1 MFVDIIKAIVLGII
15 EGLTEFLP
23 VSSTGHL
30 IIANKYLS
38 FQGEFANLFA
48 VVIQTGAIFSV
59 ILYFRKKV
67 MPERGHFKAYV
78 SRWSKVA
85 IAVIPAVVLALLFE
99 EKIDA
104 ALFNPTAVAIALV
117 IGAILLIVI
126 ENKHF
131 KVLVSHED
139 QITYRAA
146 FFVGLAQC
154 MALFPG
160 MSRSAS
166 TIIGAIVI
174 GFSRAL
180 AAEFSFYLAI
190 PTLLGAGIYKMAKYG
205 GALSESEWILLG
217 VGTLVSFVVAYVV
230 IAGFMNYIKKHDFKV
245 FAYYRI
251 ILGVLV
257 LIFAR

>member
-1 MFVDIIKAIVLGII
+1 MFIEVIKAVVLGII

-23 VSSTGHL
+23 ISSTGHL
-30 IIANKYLS
+30 IIANRYLD

-48 VVIQTGAIFSV
+48 VVIQTGAILSV
-59 ILYFRKKV
+59 IVYFKDKV
-67 MPERGHFKAYV
+67 FPKRSDLKSYV

-85 IAVIPAVVLALLFE
+85 LAVVPAVVLGLLFAD
-99 EKIDA
+99 KIDA
-104 ALFNPTAVAIALV
+104 VLFNPTAVAIALV
-117 IGAILLIVI
+117 FGAVLLLLI
-126 ENKHF
+126 ENRHF
-131 KVLVSHED
+131 RILVSAEH

-146 FFVGLAQC
+146 LFVGFAQC

-174 GFSRAL
+174 GFSRPL

-190 PTLLGAGIYKMAKYG
+190 PTLLGASLYKIAKYG
-205 GALSESEWILLG
+205 GTLLTEEWILLG
-217 VGTLVSFVVAYVV
+217 VGTLVSFLVAYIV
-230 IAGFMNYIKKHDFKV
+230 IAGFMQYIKKHDFKP

-257 LIFAR
+257 LIFA